1 MNGTVLRAIII
12 IQSLG
17 YAGTLFVRILKRK
30 TLSNILWTITA
41 LLSLSLVVNNFVV
54 NGYVPFVSMYQL
66 LTFQTVMFSLLYLY
80 IRFARDGEWSA
91 PYFIA
96 CSEIL
101 SIGLCFMDANASWQF
116 PPALRSVWF
125 VPHIFMYVISYV
137 MAAIAFAM
145 VVTKPIKLGISAR
158 TKSSENRDG
167 DSDWISRIN
176 RGIFDCVRV
185 IFPFMTAG
193 MFFGAIWANEVWG
206 AFWNWDI
213 KECWSLV
220 TWLVYACYIHVGKSE
235 KLKKLSD
242 PLCIIGFA
250 CVIITFFFV
259 RFMTASSDSVHT
271 YNS

>member
-1 MNGTVLRAIII
+1 MNGTVLRAIIL

-17 YAGTLFVRILKRK
+17 YAAALFTRILKKK
-30 TLSNILWTITA
+30 TLSNILWMATA

-101 SIGLCFMDANASWQF
+101 SIGLFFMDANASWQF

-125 VPHIFMYVISYV
+125 
-137 MAAIAFAM
+137 
-145 VVTKPIKLGISAR
+145 
-158 TKSSENRDG
+158 G
-167 DSDWISRIN
+167 DSDGISRIN

-193 MFFGAIWANEVWG
+193 MFFGAVWANEVWG

-242 PLCIIGFA
+242 PLCIIGFV

-259 RFMTASSDSVHT
+259 RFMTASSDSMHT